1 MARIAMVVTNECSP
15 DPRVERHA
23 RWLGESGH
31 NVTIFAWDRSHSKD
45 EKSKH
50 EHYLIHRKRIGNAPS
65 ASPFQILNAK
75 KKFLSSLEGDYDIVV
90 FNDSDT
96 LSKNNFQTE
105 MEVLDLH
112 DLAHTWPLMQKNSLP
127 RRILS
132 SRMKRKLNRNKH
144 RFQCIFTS
152 SPGLKTYF
160 EGEFGLEC
168 IVVLNRRN
176 TSIIPRPMTKTVGY
190 FGRIR
195 DLDSMKLLMSSAK
208 QGGFNVLLAGD
219 GPCTDEVLKLFPEID
234 YRGAFNEDGLK
245 KLMAEI
251 DVMYAMYNPE
261 KENIRSGALPV
272 KMFDAAAFGRPTIT
286 TAGVPMGDF
295 CREEDMGVAAQFGNV
310 QSVIEAFNEAYEMEV
325 SECKGEDIEREI
337 FLSRFETIFTS
348 LDRK

>member
-31 NVTIFAWDRSHSKD
+31 SVAIFAWDRSHSKD
-45 EKSKH
+45 EKSQH
-50 EHYLIHRKRIGNAPS
+50 ERYIIHRKRIGNAPS
-65 ASPFQILNAK
+65 TSPLQIINAK
-75 KKFLSSLEGDYDIVV
+75 KKFLSSLEGDYDVV
-90 FNDSDT
+90 VLNDSDT
-96 LSKNNFQTE
+96 LAKNNFQTGIE
-105 MEVLDLH
+105 ILDLH
-112 DLAHTWPLMQKNSLP
+112 DLAHAWPLMQKNSLP

-132 SRMKRKLNRNKH
+132 SRMKKKLYRNKQ

-160 EGEFGLEC
+160 KGEFGLESR
-168 IVVLNRRN
+168 VVLNRRN

-195 DLDSMKLLMSSAK
+195 DLTSMKLLMNSAK
-208 QGGFNVLLAGD
+208 EGGFNVIVAGD
-219 GPCTDEVLKLFPEID
+219 GPCTNEVLQLFPEID
-234 YRGAFNEDGLK
+234 YRGAFDEDGLK
-245 KLMAEI
+245 SLMAEI

-295 CREEDMGVAAQFGNV
+295 CLEEEMGVAAQFGNV
-310 QSVIEAFNEAYEMEV
+310 QSVIEAFNEAYEMEI

-337 FLSRFETIFTS
+337 FLSCFETVLTS
-348 LDRK
+348 IEHK